1 VVTSQEFLRSKER
14 KIFRNGGAI
23 KGQRPMH
30 IISLSFD
37 DGFERSNLRIAE
49 IYERFGLFAC
59 FNVLAFEE
67 VDGEKVDD
75 VYHDFPKGNFK
86 LWNELQ
92 KRGHEIMP
100 HGLIHHNLARMPLAD
115 AQRSITRC
123 LAVFTQELENFQA
136 KEAVYN
142 FAYNASTPEIEA
154 WLPTIVKAFRTGGS
168 AINPLPH
175 TGQVRLTTS
184 GYGPENCEWHLDEHI
199 ERLLAE
205 PSGWL
210 IYNTHGLDDEGWGPI
225 RAEYLESLL
234 ERLSSTDGVAV
245 MPVGNALSNNFD
257 PIHRME

>member
-1 VVTSQEFLRSKER
+1 
-14 KIFRNGGAI
+14 
-23 KGQRPMH
+23 MH

-49 IYERFGLFAC
+49 IYERFGLSAC

-67 VDGEKVDD
+67 IDGEKVIDI
-75 VYHDFPKGNFK
+75 YHNFPKGNFK

-100 HGLIHHNLARMPLAD
+100 HGLIHHNLANMAFVD
-115 AQRSITRC
+115 AQHSITRC
-123 LAVFTQELENFQA
+123 LEVFSQELEHFQA
-136 KEAVYN
+136 TDAVYN

-154 WLPTIVKAFRTGGS
+154 WLPSVVKAFRTGGN

-175 TGQVRLTTS
+175 QGQVKLTTS
-184 GYGPENCEWHLDEHI
+184 GYGPKNCERNLNEYIHQ
-199 ERLLAE
+199 LLAQ

-225 RAEYLESLL
+225 RAEYLERLL
-234 ERLSSTDGVAV
+234 ERLCTTDGVV
-245 MPVGNALSNNFD
+245 IMPVGKALSTYLD
-257 PIHRME
+257 STS

>member
-1 VVTSQEFLRSKER
+1 
-14 KIFRNGGAI
+14 
-23 KGQRPMH
+23 MH

-49 IYERFGLFAC
+49 IYERFGLSAC

-67 VDGEKVDD
+67 LDGEKVDD
-75 VYHDFPKGNFK
+75 IYHHFPKGNFR

-100 HGLIHHNLARMPLAD
+100 HGLIHHNLAKMPLAD
-115 AQRSITRC
+115 AQRSILRC
-123 LAVFTQELENFQA
+123 LDVFTQELENFQA
-136 KEAVYN
+136 GEAVYN

-154 WLPTIVKAFRTGGS
+154 WLPAVVKAFRTGGN

-175 TGQVRLTTS
+175 PGQVRLTTS
-184 GYGPENCEWHLDEHI
+184 GYGPENCERHLDEHI
-199 ERLLAE
+199 QQLLAG

-225 RAEYLESLL
+225 RAEYLERLL
-234 ERLSSTDGVAV
+234 ARVSGTDGLAIL
-245 MPVGNALSNNFD
+245 PVGEALSTFLD
-257 PIHRME
+257 STHRTD